1 MKKDKKNQAK
11 SAQKHVTIL
20 GIGVISTS
28 TSSVLAFVREK
39 LDKREK
45 FYIVTP
51 NSEIIMLAQKD
62 RQLAEI
68 LNNADLSI
76 ADGVGLSYA
85 SWFLGNG
92 WLNVIPGREVF
103 VNLLEFANENGLK
116 VFLLGGTV
124 RSIEKST
131 TIINSKY
138 PDIVVDGE
146 YGPSLDE
153 NAKALGENE
162 REILK
167 KTIDKINKFAP
178 DLLFVGFGAP
188 KQEKFVSG
196 WMSELNIGG
205 AMVVGGALDYF
216 AGVAKL
222 PPKWMASLGL
232 EWLWRL
238 VRQPSRIKRIITA
251 IVIFPLKV
259 FFSKFSP
266 KAP

>member
-11 SAQKHVTIL
+11 SAQKYVTIL

-39 LDKREK
+39 LDKGEK

-62 RQLAEI
+62 RQLAGI
-68 LNNADLSI
+68 LNSADLSI
-76 ADGVGLSYA
+76 ADGIGLAYA

-92 WLNVIPGREVF
+92 RLNVLPGREIF
-103 VNLLEFANENGLK
+103 VSLLEFANENGLK

-124 RSIEKST
+124 RSIEKSIA
-131 TIINSKY
+131 IINSKY
-138 PDIVVDGE
+138 PDIVIDGE
-146 YGPSLDE
+146 YGPFLDE
-153 NAKALGENE
+153 NAKALGESE

-196 WMSELNIGG
+196 WLPELNIGG

-222 PPKWMASLGL
+222 PPGWVASLGF

-238 VRQPSRIKRIITA
+238 VRQPSRLKRIVTA

-259 FFSKFSP
+259 FFSKF
-266 KAP
+266 